1 MARSSARSLVE
12 NCWTLI
18 GRRRGRIW
26 CARRIR
32 RSAGT
37 STTVAFDAKAVL
49 DREEDRGDVVGFFHT
64 HLHSDPQPSRRDVD
78 TMRAWCSAFGKPL
91 LCVIAG
97 RTETAAFRF
106 DDSNSTGVRLTK
118 VEMFPRGVVLAAE
131 TPNAGESL
139 RDLLTVSERPDYV
152 KAD

>member
-1 MARSSARSLVE
+1 VE

-26 CARRIR
+26 YARRIR

-49 DREEDRGDVVGFFHT
+49 DREEGRGDVVGFFHT
-64 HLHSDPQPSRRDVD
+64 HPHSDPQPSRRDMD
-78 TMRAWCSAFGKPL
+78 TMRAWCSAFGKPM

-106 DDSNSTGVRLTK
+106 DDSNSTGVRLTE
-118 VEMFPRGVVLAAE
+118 VEMFPRGVVIAAE
-131 TPNAGESL
+131 APHVGESH
-139 RDLLTVSERPDYV
+139 RDSLPVPERPDYV
-152 KAD
+152 KAG